1 MNSFRSVYQAIQ
13 FEVDRQHQ
21 VIESGGRVVQETRGW
36 IEERSVTV
44 SQRSKEQAHDYR
56 YFPEPDLPPLNIDG
70 AWVEELRG
78 FLPELPPQRRERFV
92 SQYSVS
98 DYDARLLT
106 SSKDMADYFENTLE
120 RKRQSGT
127 IPAPK
132 LEAFAKSVSNW
143 ILGDISRLM
152 NLENGDVASLRFSP
166 DHLFELIGLVEDGSI
181 SVTMAKTVLEDAFA
195 SGVSPVKIVKEK
207 GYTQISD
214 SASVKTVVAEAIAAN
229 PKAVADFMNGKD
241 TATRYLVG
249 QVMKITKGQAKPEL
263 VNQLVLE
270 SLAEL
275 KEKP

>member
-1 MNSFRSVYQAIQ
+1 
-13 FEVDRQHQ
+13 
-21 VIESGGRVVQETRGW
+21 
-36 IEERSVTV
+36 
-44 SQRSKEQAHDYR
+44 
-56 YFPEPDLPPLNIDG
+56 
-70 AWVEELRG
+70 
-78 FLPELPPQRRERFV
+78 
-92 SQYSVS
+92 
-98 DYDARLLT
+98 
-106 SSKDMADYFENTLE
+106 MADYFENTLE

-181 SVTMAKTVLEDAFA
+181 SVTMAKIVLEDAFA
-195 SGVSPVKIVKEK
+195 SGDSPVKIVKEK

-249 QVMKITKGQAKPEL
+249 QVMNITKGQAKPEL